1 MSFVTSEALG
11 LDFTVLLIRTAAL
24 ALRADAPLARLRPEA
39 FALGVPEASS
49 CFVSQIENLL
59 LYR

>member
-11 LDFTVLLIRTAAL
+11 LDFTVPPIRTTAL
-24 ALRADAPLARLRPEA
+24 ALCADIPLAHLGPEA
-39 FALGVPEASS
+39 FALGVPKASS

-59 LYR
+59 FYR